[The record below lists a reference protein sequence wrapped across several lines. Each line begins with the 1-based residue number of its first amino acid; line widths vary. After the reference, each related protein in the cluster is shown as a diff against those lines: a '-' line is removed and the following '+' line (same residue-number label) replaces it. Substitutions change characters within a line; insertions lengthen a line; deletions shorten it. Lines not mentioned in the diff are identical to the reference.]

1 MEGSLSRSSGHLT
14 VVCTSS
20 SEPLGEGKMDKR
32 DLRTLESWRRTL
44 DQAVVETDGEQT
56 IVAVS
61 LKRLRDAVDRVIARI
76 KRDN

>member
-1 MEGSLSRSSGHLT
+1 
-14 VVCTSS
+14 
-20 SEPLGEGKMDKR
+20 MDKR

>member
-1 MEGSLSRSSGHLT
+1 VSTKPFSMPLHLSH
-14 VVCTSS
+14 
-20 SEPLGEGKMDKR
+20 GERQMDKR

-44 DQAVVETDGEQT
+44 DQAVVETEGEQT

>member
-1 MEGSLSRSSGHLT
+1 
-14 VVCTSS
+14 
-20 SEPLGEGKMDKR
+20 MDKR

-56 IVAVS
+56 TVAVS